1 MSLEYGK
8 KPSKAQEEHEL
19 RKNWLIQNTFF
30 FLVEYT
36 NQVTV
41 MYKSLKS
48 WYFASKKTDIAVIFL
63 KVVLSNSTLS
73 VFLWSLVTFA
83 LISSLL
89 PDSNKNVF
97 KTLETDL

>member
-8 KPSKAQEEHEL
+8 KPSKAQEEEHEQ
-19 RKNWLIQNTFF
+19 RKNWLIQNTF

-48 WYFASKKTDIAVIFL
+48 WYFASKKTDIAVIC
-63 KVVLSNSTLS
+63 
-73 VFLWSLVTFA
+73 
-83 LISSLL
+83 
-89 PDSNKNVF
+89 
-97 KTLETDL
+97 

>member
-1 MSLEYGK
+1 
-8 KPSKAQEEHEL
+8 
-19 RKNWLIQNTFF
+19 
-30 FLVEYT
+30 
-36 NQVTV
+36 